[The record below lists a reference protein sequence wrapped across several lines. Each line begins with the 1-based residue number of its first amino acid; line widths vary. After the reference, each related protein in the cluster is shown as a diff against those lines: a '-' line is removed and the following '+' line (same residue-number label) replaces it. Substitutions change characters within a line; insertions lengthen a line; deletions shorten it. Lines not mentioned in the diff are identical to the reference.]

1 MSWDETFEQARQ
13 VREAENRQRR
23 ERCTALFRVLDPV
36 VQRVLREHGDAL
48 WGQSPFAPHFTI
60 HAHRNPQGV
69 VVYCADWIL
78 LHTDG
83 AQEWLVALHVADP
96 SAGTVDHF
104 AVKCPNVDWVVTAD
118 TTVQA
123 LKHALMTP
131 RDGRSSDEW
140 SDLVDKE

>member
-1 MSWDETFEQARQ
+1 MSWDDTFEQARQ

-23 ERCTALFRVLDPV
+23 ERCKALFWVLDPV

-48 WGQSPFAPHFTI
+48 WGQSPFAPHVTI

-78 LHTDG
+78 LHTDS

>member
-1 MSWDETFEQARQ
+1 MELTMSWDDPFEQARRA
-13 VREAENRQRR
+13 REAENRQRR
-23 ERCTALFRVLDPV
+23 ERCKALFPALGPV

-60 HAHRNPQGV
+60 HAHRNAQGV

-78 LHTDG
+78 LHTDS

-104 AVKCPNVDWVVTAD
+104 AVKCPNADWVATAD
-118 TTVQA
+118 TTVPA

-131 RDGRSSDEW
+131 RDGA
-140 SDLVDKE
+140 KQ